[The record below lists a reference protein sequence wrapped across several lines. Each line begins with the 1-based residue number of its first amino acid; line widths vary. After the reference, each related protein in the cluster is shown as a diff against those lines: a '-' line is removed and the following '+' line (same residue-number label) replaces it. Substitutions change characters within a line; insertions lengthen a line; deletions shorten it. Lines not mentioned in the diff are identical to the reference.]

1 MKRPFL
7 QHAWGF
13 PLDISVRR
21 GAGVTA
27 GQHGYST
34 SLPRSTSVTCDESIR
49 RIGNGVLSGRRNA
62 PRTDLIA
69 TPRRRCISGFFPDFL
84 TFVFEGVFDQMP
96 RFSEVVIATSAHVD
110 IGGAAC
116 CPHVVAPFVWAD
128 PIFGDSPLKDDIRG
142 KIVGICRDPEDKV
155 LGRVSF
161 FAKAMD
167 AQTKGALG
175 VVFTAERSSEI
186 QIVADHGTDA
196 TPLTV
201 PCALISMP
209 HARKLRDD
217 MVIAFQ
223 YRRLSAYYTFVYLRG
238 VYEP

>member
-1 MKRPFL
+1 MCP
-7 QHAWGF
+7 
-13 PLDISVRR
+13 
-21 GAGVTA
+21 GAKLRDCSAVVSA
-27 GQHGYST
+27 E
-34 SLPRSTSVTCDESIR
+34 P
-49 RIGNGVLSGRRNA
+49 A
-62 PRTDLIA
+62 
-69 TPRRRCISGFFPDFL
+69 
-84 TFVFEGVFDQMP
+84 MP
-96 RFSEVVIATSAHVD
+96 HSQFSELVIATSAHVD

-175 VVFTAERSSEI
+175 VVFTAERSSEL

-196 TPLTV
+196 TTLTV

-238 VYEP
+238 VYEPCVPATQNTPPLAQSRPKF